1 MKILKYGIKFTT
13 ICGTCKTE
21 FSFTKRNIKRFHGI
35 SVIRCP
41 LCKNLISMQELSREE
56 KCERE

>member
-1 MKILKYGIKFTT
+1 MKILKY
-13 ICGTCKTE
+13 
-21 FSFTKRNIKRFHGI
+21 GI

-41 LCKNLISMQELSREE
+41 LCKNLISVQELSREE